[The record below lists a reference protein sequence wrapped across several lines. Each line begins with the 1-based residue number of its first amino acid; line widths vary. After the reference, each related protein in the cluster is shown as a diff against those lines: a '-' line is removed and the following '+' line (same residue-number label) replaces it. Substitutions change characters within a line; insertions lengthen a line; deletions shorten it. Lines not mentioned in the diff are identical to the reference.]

1 MKLENEIKE
10 VNEELNIEKEE
21 ETSPT
26 KDLTTGSPMKLII
39 GFALPMLLGLLFQ
52 QFYSLVDT
60 IIVGKF
66 LGVEAFAGVGATGSI
81 NFLVL
86 GFCMGMCNGFAIPVA
101 QMFGAKNEVGLR
113 KSVANCIW
121 LCIIFSASITTV
133 VAVFC
138 RKILILMNT
147 PDDIID
153 HSYNYLI
160 VIVLG
165 IPFMILYNETASI
178 LRALGDSK
186 SPVVFLAI
194 SSILNIILD
203 LLLIVVVKTG
213 VAGAA
218 WATVIA
224 QATSGIICLI
234 YMKKKFKILKMQKG
248 EMKIEPSYMAK
259 LCVVGVPMGLQYSI
273 TGIGTMVV
281 QAAVNGLGSV
291 YVAAVTAG
299 IKINNFLA
307 CPMEAL
313 GTTMAPYAGQNV
325 GAGKV
330 DRVEKGLKAGVFC
343 GFVVSAVMLVVSLLF
358 GKNLTMLFLEEKDD
372 KVLKYSYIFLIA
384 NVAFYFL
391 LVLVNCV
398 RFTIQG
404 MGYSGFAIIAG
415 VLEMIARTLAGAALV
430 PLIGFPGIMFASP
443 LAWLFADAF
452 LIPAFYKC
460 KKKTEQTLELEQI
473 KGTS

>member
-1 MKLENEIKE
+1 MKEKE
-10 VNEELNIEKEE
+10 VRTTEYTEKAAG
-21 ETSPT
+21 PT

-81 NFLVL
+81 TFLVL
-86 GFCMGMCNGFAIPVA
+86 GFCMGMCNGFAIPIA

-121 LCIIFSASITTV
+121 LCIGFSALITTLV
-133 VAVFC
+133 TVFC
-138 RKILILMNT
+138 RQILQVMDT
-147 PDDIID
+147 PDDIIEY
-153 HSYNYLI
+153 SYDYLI
-160 VIVLG
+160 IIFFG
-165 IPFMILYNETASI
+165 IPFLILYNETAAI

-186 SPVVFLAI
+186 SPVVFLAL
-194 SSILNIILD
+194 SSVMNIVLD
-203 LLLIVVVKTG
+203 LLIILVLKSG

-218 WATVIA
+218 WATVIS
-224 QATSGIICLI
+224 QATSGVICLI
-234 YMKKKFKILKMQKG
+234 YMKKRFAILKMQKG
-248 EMKIEPSYMAK
+248 EMRVEPSYMLK
-259 LCVVGVPMGLQYSI
+259 LCGVGIPMGLQYSI
-273 TGIGTMVV
+273 TAIGSIVV
-281 QAAVNGLGSV
+281 QTAINGLGSV

-299 IKINNFLA
+299 MKINNFLA

-330 DRVEKGLKAGVFC
+330 DRVEKGLKSGILC
-343 GFVVSAVMLVVSLLF
+343 GFVVSAVMLVVSILF
-358 GKNLTMLFLEEKDD
+358 GKNLTMLFLKEKNDE
-372 KVLKYSYIFLIA
+372 VLKYSYIFLVA

-391 LVLVNCV
+391 LVFVNCV

-415 VLEMIARTLAGAALV
+415 VLEMVARTLAGKLLV
-430 PLIGFPGIMFASP
+430 PIAGFYGIMFASP

-460 KKKTEQTLELEQI
+460 KKKTEKTIQVQT
-473 KGTS
+473 